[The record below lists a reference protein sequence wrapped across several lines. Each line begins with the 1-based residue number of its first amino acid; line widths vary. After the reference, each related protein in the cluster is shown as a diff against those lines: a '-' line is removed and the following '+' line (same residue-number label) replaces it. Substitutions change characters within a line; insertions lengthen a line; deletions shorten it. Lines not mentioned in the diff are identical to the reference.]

1 MLSKYQ
7 CLTDRIV
14 EKDREPY
21 IKDWEFYS
29 ESEKP
34 LRNRVV
40 TILNGFQ
47 PSTIYIKTSIF
58 DVTWVLDP
66 LRLAEVSHF

>member
-14 EKDREPY
+14 EKDR
-21 IKDWEFYS
+21 EFYS

-58 DVTWVLDP
+58 DVTWILDP
-66 LRLAEVSHF
+66 LRLAEISHF